1 MAAGT
6 YSIPLYRSAVDG
18 LVISTDNNRQH
29 LITRRPISTLRH
41 PIMTSPIRPSYVSQ
55 SYPIHSN
62 VLRSS
67 TGSILHR
74 VPNPRILTTTTILR
88 PTNVRWD
95 SAINIVDFRTRP
107 LHSQKKNF
115 QNPIILSPVTK
126 LVRSESYQI
135 PNMYPINNRI
145 IEKSKLDAKH
155 FCGLPPIHENKLLIR
170 EIPPFRSFGTMSR

>member
-6 YSIPLYRSAVDG
+6 YPIPLYRSAVDG

-29 LITRRPISTLRH
+29 LITRRAIPNLH
-41 PIMTSPIRPSYVSQ
+41 NPIMTSPIRTSYVSQ

-67 TGSILHR
+67 TGSILNR
-74 VPNPRILTTTTILR
+74 VPNPRILTTTTVLR
-88 PTNVRWD
+88 PNNVRWD

-107 LHSQKKNF
+107 LVSQKKTF
-115 QNPIILSPVTK
+115 PNPIILSPGTK
-126 LVRSESYQI
+126 LLRSESYQS

-145 IEKSKLDAKH
+145 IQKSKLDAKH
-155 FCGLPPIHENKLLIR
+155 FCGLPPIQENKLFIR
-170 EIPPFRSFGTMSR
+170 EIPSFQPFGTISR